1 MPDVPADIQ
10 AALDAGE
17 LSEDQLRELI
27 RLEAEA
33 LGMTF
38 EEGVA
43 QARAGTLP
51 RTLIASDLEML
62 VDLLPQSQAA

>member
-10 AALDAGE
+10 AALEAGE
-17 LSEDQLRELI
+17 LSEAQLRELI

-38 EEGVA
+38 EEAVA
-43 QARAGTLP
+43 KARAGTLP

-62 VDLLPQSQAA
+62 VELLPQPKAA